1 MLYTTGPSRFSQSEC
16 GSSPTLL
23 KKTGKFSK
31 DQKVSFIK
39 QQVGTN
45 GQQGLSMLIE
55 DVNTSLKRTIEYV
68 LDDVIDE
75 SIL

>member
-1 MLYTTGPSRFSQSEC
+1 M
-16 GSSPTLL
+16 
-23 KKTGKFSK
+23 K
-31 DQKVSFIK
+31 DKKVSFIK